1 MNRKTHLKTATIAGL
16 CLCLVSLL
24 FLTPVATQAQG
35 VIKGVADAINNKIDD
50 AAAYSSQKTYTPLAP
65 IPGLTEEEN
74 FTAGSQGNVDLGRFF
89 SQAYIFIV
97 GVASVIAV
105 LMIISAGAQK
115 IFSAASASGVSEAND
130 RIRNAIYGLL
140 LILFSWI
147 IINTINPEA
156 LKFKNILGE
165 NTTTTNG
172 SSEGSEGT
180 PVKPTYSFTYS
191 RLQVN
196 SDQNSEKS
204 AEYQTSEQCNIER
217 AKRLAHLGPKYDA
230 NESTCKPTTLQ
241 VGDQVYSFTY
251 NTYTSPQ
258 NNYLPQ
264 DQKKEPRDIIT
275 QTYTDADPTRCEAQ
289 RTQIANR
296 QVKTYLPIQNS
307 CEKTLFG
314 NYYFNYRYGPD
325 SNKTENE
332 LTYEYFFEE
341 DEKQISE
348 SYPNSKVYELVYPS
362 KPFCDN
368 VIAQLIAKTEG
379 VATISA
385 QCNPTYA
392 TEEFIKGTSRD
403 LYCTNM
409 IQTWNGTEHSAAT
422 ECFITKTECLPVL
435 DEKLK
440 EQRPYYT
447 ATPCQPN

>member
-1 MNRKTHLKTATIAGL
+1 MNRKTYFKVTILGGL
-16 CLCLVSLL
+16 CLCILSL
-24 FLTPVATQAQG
+24 FLFIPTEAQAIG
-35 VIKGVADAINNKIDD
+35 ETL
-50 AAAYSSQKTYTPLAP
+50 SQKTYTPLAP

-204 AEYQTSEQCNIER
+204 AEYQTPEQCNAER

-314 NYYFNYRYGPD
+314 NYYFNYRYGAD
-325 SNKTENE
+325 
-332 LTYEYFFEE
+332 
-341 DEKQISE
+341 
-348 SYPNSKVYELVYPS
+348 PNNTVYELVYPS

-368 VIAQLIAKTEG
+368 VIARLIAKTEG